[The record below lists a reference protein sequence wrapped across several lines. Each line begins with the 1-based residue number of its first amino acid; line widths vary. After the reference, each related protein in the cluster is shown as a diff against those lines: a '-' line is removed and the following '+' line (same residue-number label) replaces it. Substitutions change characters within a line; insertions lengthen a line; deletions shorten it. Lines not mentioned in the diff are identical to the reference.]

1 MKSTKVQSKFKHF
14 KMVLPNGKVSKCLIL
29 NNSRLDI
36 VKGKLS
42 KDWKLTEISKKA
54 YDDLKTDKTYDTRNY

>member
-29 NNSRLDI
+29 DNSRLNI
-36 VKGKLS
+36 VKDKLS
-42 KDWKLTEISKKA
+42 KDWELTEISKET
-54 YDDLKTDKTYDTRNY
+54 YDGLITDKTYDTRNY